1 MVQLTKSYLY
11 VVISNIP
18 NLSGDDCQ
26 SKQLP
31 VHQLILLHS
40 LPSQYPG
47 EAELTFPP
55 FTCLEA
61 NGEPRLE
68 RTSDG
73 EVVVFPLKVRRERGC
88 LVAGSTVEPI
98 SEHGMVYRAWQP
110 PGRHCCR
117 PHLKISSSSVVKLVS
132 EPGMV

>member
-1 MVQLTKSYLY
+1 MPAAYPPTPPTTTS
-11 VVISNIP
+11 P
-18 NLSGDDCQ
+18 
-26 SKQLP
+26 
-31 VHQLILLHS
+31 S
-40 LPSQYPG
+40 LPPAPHAWQYPG

-73 EVVVFPLKVRRERGC
+73 EVVVFPLKVRLERGC
-88 LVAGSTVEPI
+88 LVAGSTIEPI
-98 SEHGMVYRAWQP
+98 SEHGLVYRAWQP